1 MKSRNPKDLR
11 KKYLEKIKLIKKYNE
26 AYYNHSKPI
35 VDDATYDN
43 IKKEINE
50 IEKKYPSE
58 IHNDSPSSVVGYKP
72 SKNFNKV
79 KHKVPMLSLNN
90 AFNRDDL

>member
-26 AYYNHSKPI
+26 AYYNLSKPI

-50 IEKKYPSE
+50 IEKKYPTE
-58 IHNDSPSSVVGYKP
+58 IHYDSPSFVVGYKP
-72 SKNFNKV
+72 SKM
-79 KHKVPMLSLNN
+79 HLIETI
-90 AFNRDDL
+90 